1 MLLACSRGAQC
12 DYKFNSHRD
21 AKCRKNRCRGEAQV
35 LVATL
40 PDILKL
46 LYNAMWPPPSD
57 AFPCVH
63 LALASWPPWP
73 NGQGVGLLIRRL
85 RVRVPQ
91 GVLLF
96 RKAHAQAESNLRPRW
111 RSLCSGILP
120 SCTDKASR
128 WQERLPGHIP
138 AYLLRDAG
146 LPPNTHHH
154 VSTRRI
160 APKSRLPYEVHS
172 LTAKL
177 PWSAR
182 FSSAEWRSG

>member
-12 DYKFNSHRD
+12 DYNFNSHRD
-21 AKCRKNRCRGEAQV
+21 PQGRKNRCRWEAQATI
-35 LVATL
+35 ATL

-46 LYNAMWPPPSD
+46 LCNAMWPSRSD
-57 AFPCVH
+57 AFTCVH
-63 LALASWPPWP
+63 LASASWPPWP

-91 GVLLF
+91 GVFLF
-96 RKAHAQAESNLRPRW
+96 RKVQAQPESNLRPRW

-120 SCTDKASR
+120 HCTDKAPR
-128 WQERLPGHIP
+128 WQKQLPGHIP
-138 AYLLRDAG
+138 GYLLRDAG
-146 LPPNTHHH
+146 FSPNVHHH
-154 VSTRRI
+154 VSTHRI
-160 APKSRLPYEVHS
+160 ASKSRLPYKVHS

-177 PWSAR
+177 PRSAR